1 MGYYNKEKL
10 PKGATA
16 SDASGEKRES
26 LKGGVAMGKMDAV
39 GADKLFKGGSSE
51 KVCYE
56 HKRASYA
63 KEDKSQM

>member
-16 SDASGEKRES
+16 SDASGERKES
-26 LKGGVAMGKMDAV
+26 LKGGVGMGKKDAV

-56 HKRASYA
+56 HKKFS
-63 KEDKSQM
+63 

>member
-16 SDASGEKRES
+16 SDASGERKES
-26 LKGGVAMGKMDAV
+26 LRGGVAMGKMDAI
-39 GADKLFKGGSSE
+39 GADKQFKGGSSE

-56 HKRASYA
+56 HTRGSYA
-63 KEDKSQM
+63 KEDKSQK

>member
-10 PKGATA
+10 PMGAKA
-16 SDASGEKRES
+16 SDASGERKES
-26 LKGGVAMGKMDAV
+26 LKGGVAMGKKDAV

-56 HKRASYA
+56 HKKFS
-63 KEDKSQM
+63 